1 MVHGG
6 GREIALS
13 PLQRQG
19 PRGKN
24 GFAEAVDG
32 RLILGER

>member
-1 MVHGG
+1 MGDRKV
-6 GREIALS
+6 ALS
-13 PLQRQG
+13 SLQRQG

-24 GFAEAVDG
+24 GFAEAAHG